1 MIRRQTA
8 PRQPLGPLRTAAAA
22 LIVAL
27 LTMALIWTWM
37 IACN

>member
-27 LTMALIWTWM
+27 LTMTLIWTWM
-37 IACN
+37 ITYN